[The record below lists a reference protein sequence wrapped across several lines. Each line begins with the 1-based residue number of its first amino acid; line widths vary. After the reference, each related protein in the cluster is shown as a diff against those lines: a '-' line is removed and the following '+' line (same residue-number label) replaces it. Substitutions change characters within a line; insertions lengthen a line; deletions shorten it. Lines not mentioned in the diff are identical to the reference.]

1 MISNVITYLVLG
13 VLFNFIFDKLVD
25 FSGNEEQRFS
35 MGERLAMVIL
45 WPLGVG
51 MFVFH
56 FVKQL
61 FSK

>member
-1 MISNVITYLVLG
+1 MISNVITYLIVG
-13 VLFNFIFDKLVD
+13 VLFNFVFDKLVD
-25 FSGNEEQRFS
+25 FSGNEEQRFN

-61 FSK
+61 FTK

>member
-1 MISNVITYLVLG
+1 MISNVITYLIVG
-13 VLFNFIFDKLVD
+13 VLFNFVFDKLVD
-25 FSGNEEQRFS
+25 FSGNEEQRFN

-51 MFVFH
+51 VFVFH

-61 FSK
+61 FNK

>member
-1 MISNVITYLVLG
+1 MISNVITYLIVG
-13 VLFNFIFDKLVD
+13 VLFNFVFDKLVD
-25 FSGNEEQRFS
+25 FSGNEEQRFN